1 MTAKKWTKKRNA
13 RVKLLFC
20 QSKPIAFCRPRCCR
34 RRRCLSFLLL
44 LTVTDVSTTC
54 TVVTVPSEPNI
65 LQHSSET
72 FSISVTNG
80 IYLERWDR
88 IDYKRVKFLVMD
100 PRYPRLPSKTIC
112 LPEFQQPQRWAD
124 YFGARART
132 YFVPQQTGIYYFML
146 CKDILIFKLLTLSCL
161 TGFKKFA
168 FEPENWLLGPV
179 HPSKG
184 EIWKS
189 KANLKIIT

>member
-1 MTAKKWTKKRNA
+1 MHA
-13 RVKLLFC
+13 KLLFC
-20 QSKPIAFCRPRCCR
+20 QSKRIVFCRPRCCR

-132 YFVPQQTGIYYFML
+132 YFVPQQTGIYHFML
-146 CKDILIFKLLTLSCL
+146 CKGILIFKLLTLSSL
-161 TGFKKFA
+161 TGFNFKICLRARKLAPGARF
-168 FEPENWLLGPV
+168 L
-179 HPSKG
+179 KG
-184 EIWKS
+184 AVTFCVRRQIWKS
-189 KANLKIIT
+189 KPAVE